1 MKNVF
6 KAIFRHKIISA
17 IVILLIVVG
26 GYFGYK
32 TLKNKGAG
40 IQYVLAAVTKDTLI
54 VSVSGSGQVSALDQ
68 VDIKPK
74 VSGDIIY
81 VGAENGQKIK
91 SGALI
96 AELDREEAQKAVD
109 DAEIDLENAQ
119 ISLTQAKENAESGI
133 KKTYEDGFNEVTS
146 VFLDLPNI
154 MSGLKDI
161 LFGDDI
167 SGINGSWN
175 MDLLISSTK
184 SGDFNNPTNY
194 VDNVYYKSYHEAK
207 KSYEENF
214 DDYKLTSRSSD
225 KDVIKS
231 LIDETYQT
239 SGIVAEAVQNT
250 SNLMQSY
257 KKALTDQNLTVIST
271 VSTYISD
278 LNSYIS
284 KINSHLANLL
294 SFKETIEASA
304 DSDPYGI
311 RSKELSVEQ
320 KESALSDAKEKFAE
334 CSVYAPFGGIIAE
347 VNVKKG
353 DSVSTGTA
361 LATLIT
367 SEKIAEISLNEV
379 DAANVKVGQ
388 KVTLIFDALSEVS
401 ISGKVL
407 EVDSIGTASQG
418 VVSYGVKISFDT
430 QDERVKPGMSVTA
443 DIITDIKQDVL
454 VLPNSAI
461 KSQGN
466 SKYVEFV
473 EASDDIKQK
482 LLASVSAISLPSS
495 PKQQSI
501 ETGISNDTSTEIVS
515 GLNEGDVVVTSTV
528 SSSTSSNSSTTKS
541 SQTQIRIPGVGGFEG
556 GR

>member
-1 MKNVF
+1 MKNIF
-6 KAIFRHKIISA
+6 KAVLRHKIISA
-17 IVILLIVVG
+17 IAILLIIVG

-32 TLKNKGAG
+32 TLKNKGKG

-68 VDIKPK
+68 IDVKPK

-81 VGAENGQKIK
+81 VGVENGQEVK

-96 AELDREEAQKAVD
+96 AELNREEAQKAVD
-109 DAEIDLENAQ
+109 DAEVDLENAQ
-119 ISLTQAKENAESGI
+119 ISLAQAKENAESDI
-133 KKTYEDGFNEVTS
+133 KKTYGDGFNEVIS
-146 VFLDLPNI
+146 VFSDLPNI
-154 MSGLKDI
+154 ILGLKDT
-161 LFGDDI
+161 LFSDDF
-167 SGINGSWN
+167 SGVNGSWN
-175 MDLLISSTK
+175 LDFIMQYPGFGDSNNPISSTD
-184 SGDFNNPTNY
+184 SI
-194 VDNVYYKSYHEAK
+194 YYNSYHEAK
-207 KSYEENF
+207 KLYETNF
-214 DDYKLTSRSSD
+214 DDYQLINRSSNRD
-225 KDVIKS
+225 KIKS

-239 SGIVAEAVQNT
+239 IGMVAEAVQNT
-250 SNLMQSY
+250 SNLIQSY
-257 KKALTDQNLTVIST
+257 KKFLTDQNLTVSST
-271 VSTYISD
+271 VNTYISD
-278 LNSYIS
+278 LSSYIS
-284 KINSHLANLL
+284 KINSHLTNLL
-294 SFKETIEASA
+294 SYKETLEASA

-311 RSKELSVEQ
+311 RSKELSLEQ
-320 KESALSDAKEKFAE
+320 KESALSDAKENLAE
-334 CSVYAPFGGIIAE
+334 CSIYAPFDGIIAE
-347 VNVKKG
+347 VNVKKD
-353 DSVSTGTA
+353 DSVSTGTV

-379 DAANVKVGQ
+379 DAAKVKVGQ

-418 VVSYGVKISFDT
+418 VVSYGVKIGFDT

-443 DIITDIKQDVL
+443 DIITDVKQDVL

-466 SKYVEFV
+466 SNYVEFV

-482 LLASVSAISLPSS
+482 LLASVSGVSLPSL

-515 GLNEGDVVVTSTV
+515 GLNEGDIVVTSTV
-528 SSSTSSNSSTTKS
+528 SSSTNSNSSTTNS